1 MERHLKI
8 LIAAAVAVPI
18 FVELRT
24 LGGMFG
30 FEVSLPVSVV
40 AAVVV
45 AVVLV
50 LVDETFSGGSDG
62 SGGSGFVEGGD

>member
-1 MERHLKI
+1 MDRHLKI
-8 LIAAAVAVPI
+8 LIAAAVAVPV

-40 AAVVV
+40 AAIVAAVVV
-45 AVVLV
+45 V
-50 LVDETFSGGSDG
+50 LVDESVSSGGSRSELVKDG
-62 SGGSGFVEGGD
+62 D

>member
-1 MERHLKI
+1 MERYLKV
-8 LIAAAVAVPI
+8 LIAVAVAVPV

-30 FEVSLPVSVV
+30 LDVSLPVSVV
-40 AAVVV
+40 VAVAV

-50 LVDETFSGGSDG
+50 LIDEAVTSDG
-62 SGGSGFVEGGD
+62 NGSELAEERT

>member
-40 AAVVV
+40 AAVVAAIV
-45 AVVLV
+45 VVLI
-50 LVDETFSGGSDG
+50 DEAYPF
-62 SGGSGFVEGGD
+62 GGSGSGSELVKGKD